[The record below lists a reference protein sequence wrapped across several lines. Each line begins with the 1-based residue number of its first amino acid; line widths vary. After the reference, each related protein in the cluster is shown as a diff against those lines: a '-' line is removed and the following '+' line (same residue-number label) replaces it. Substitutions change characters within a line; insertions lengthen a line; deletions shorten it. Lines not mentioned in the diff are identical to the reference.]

1 VDWLVNGVCSG
12 KKNTRDRCGIS
23 IVIKLLHKEN
33 QIYVINNLKWCV
45 SCGGGGGIQE
55 LFCPGLKPS
64 KK

>member
-1 VDWLVNGVCSG
+1 MDWLVNGVCSG
-12 KKNTRDRCGIS
+12 KKNTHDRCGIS

-33 QIYVINNLKWCV
+33 QIFVVNNLKWCV

-55 LFCPGLKPS
+55 LFCLGLKPS